1 MQITAA
7 MVKECRE
14 RTGAGVMECRNA
26 LAQADGDLS
35 KAESLLK
42 EKGLAKA
49 EKKAGR
55 STTQGVIDCYIHAGG
70 RIGALIELNTETDF
84 VARTDEF
91 KSLAHEL
98 CMQIAALS
106 PKYIGDGD
114 VPEGAEL
121 NPQEDCL
128 LKQPYIKDPSKT
140 IQDLITET
148 IAKVGENIKVRRF
161 VRFVLG
167 G

>member
-14 RTGAGVMECRNA
+14 KTGAGVMECRNA
-26 LAQADGDLS
+26 LVEANGDIAR
-35 KAESLLK
+35 AEAILK

-55 STTQGVIDCYIHAGG
+55 ATTQGIIDCYIHAGG
-70 RIGALIELNTETDF
+70 RIGSLIELNTETDF
-84 VARTDEF
+84 VARTAEF
-91 KSLAHEL
+91 RELAHEL
-98 CMQIAALS
+98 CMQIAALA
-106 PKYIGDGD
+106 PRYVGDED
-114 VPEGAEL
+114 VPADVKV

-128 LKQPYIKDPSKT
+128 LQQPYIKDPGKT
-140 IQDLITET
+140 VQDLITAT
-148 IAKVGENIKVRRF
+148 IARVGENIKVRRF